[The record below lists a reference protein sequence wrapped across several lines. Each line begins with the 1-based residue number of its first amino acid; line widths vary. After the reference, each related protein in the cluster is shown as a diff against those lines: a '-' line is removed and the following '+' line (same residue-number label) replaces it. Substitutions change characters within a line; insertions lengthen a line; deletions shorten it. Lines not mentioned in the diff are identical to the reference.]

1 MSLSL
6 YHTATPGALEETF
19 KYNAGIFI
27 VYVFMSVLMSLSL
40 YHTATAGALE
50 ETFKYNADIHRTE
63 ICVHNPAT
71 LFVSTTCIFIRNCF
85 ITRIL
90 G

>member
-1 MSLSL
+1 MKFTVYVFMSALMPLSL

-40 YHTATAGALE
+40 YHHSGNHMG
-50 ETFKYNADIHRTE
+50 FRGNFQI
-63 ICVHNPAT
+63 
-71 LFVSTTCIFIRNCF
+71 
-85 ITRIL
+85 
-90 G
+90 